1 MALWP
6 IDHCTSL
13 TRKKLCRDRKVRCG
27 GEQPACEKC
36 RRAGEQCV
44 YLPTQKPSKADL
56 AHTVEVL
63 QQRLGEVTLHMLAAV
78 SSTREIASGWIMC
91 TNSLMLAHL
100 KDEAEAYI
108 IRLKASSN
116 CTTLT
121 SPSANDLETPPNTI
135 THKQVQQVAHASS
148 EGPENTLESS
158 NNQEGLHTSGPGSRD
173 PSQPMADL
181 QPPGRENELS
191 IFPLDQYMNIDS
203 TNLDFYPQDGFA
215 PQRGIDEETGLAI
228 LEPVT
233 KFSSA
238 IFRTQAE
245 TTVMASVVADYIAW
259 LRKAPPGGG
268 IPSATDSPVYLG
280 MLDNLEIRLR
290 ELCEKSESSNSG
302 ALHELVTD
310 LEALAPPGGAMAAR
324 LGSLED
330 DLRKEAQE
338 RAKVFR
344 SRYNPCALLSEQSR
358 NTSQ

>member
-1 MALWP
+1 MF
-6 IDHCTSL
+6 
-13 TRKKLCRDRKVRCG
+13 
-27 GEQPACEKC
+27 
-36 RRAGEQCV
+36 
-44 YLPTQKPSKADL
+44 
-56 AHTVEVL
+56 
-63 QQRLGEVTLHMLAAV
+63 
-78 SSTREIASGWIMC
+78 
-91 TNSLMLAHL
+91 AHL

-108 IRLKASSN
+108 VRLKASSN

-121 SPSANDLETPPNTI
+121 SPSANYLETPPDTI
-135 THKQVQQVAHASS
+135 THNQPPQIVHASS
-148 EGPENTLESS
+148 EVHERPFGDSINAGNILDLS
-158 NNQEGLHTSGPGSRD
+158 NNQQRVHSSGPGSREQ
-173 PSQPMADL
+173 SQPLNDL
-181 QPPGRENELS
+181 QPPERQNGLS
-191 IFPLDQYMNIDS
+191 LFTLDEYMNIES
-203 TNLDFYPQDGFA
+203 TNLGFYPQDGFC

-268 IPSATDSPVYLG
+268 IPTATESPVYLG

-290 ELCEKSESSNSG
+290 ELCEKSQSSNSG

-338 RAKVFR
+338 RAEVFR

>member
-1 MALWP
+1 
-6 IDHCTSL
+6 
-13 TRKKLCRDRKVRCG
+13 
-27 GEQPACEKC
+27 
-36 RRAGEQCV
+36 
-44 YLPTQKPSKADL
+44 
-56 AHTVEVL
+56 
-63 QQRLGEVTLHMLAAV
+63 
-78 SSTREIASGWIMC
+78 
-91 TNSLMLAHL
+91 
-100 KDEAEAYI
+100 
-108 IRLKASSN
+108 
-116 CTTLT
+116 
-121 SPSANDLETPPNTI
+121 
-135 THKQVQQVAHASS
+135 
-148 EGPENTLESS
+148 
-158 NNQEGLHTSGPGSRD
+158 
-173 PSQPMADL
+173 MADL
-181 QPPGRENELS
+181 QPPERENELS

-238 IFRTQAE
+238 IFRAQAE

-268 IPSATDSPVYLG
+268 IPTATESPVYLG

-290 ELCEKSESSNSG
+290 ELCEMSHSSNAD
-302 ALHELVTD
+302 ALRELVTD

-338 RAKVFR
+338 RAEVFR